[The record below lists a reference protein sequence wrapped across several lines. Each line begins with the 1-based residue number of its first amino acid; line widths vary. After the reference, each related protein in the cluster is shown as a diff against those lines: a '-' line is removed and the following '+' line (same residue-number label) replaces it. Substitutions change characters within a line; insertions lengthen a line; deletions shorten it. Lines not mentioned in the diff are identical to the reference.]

1 MEKAERQGEPTRLGS
16 YEIVR
21 KLARGGMA
29 DLFLARTVTN
39 TFERLVVLK
48 KILPKFAANP
58 RYVQLF
64 LDEAKLAAGL
74 NHKNIVQ
81 VFDIGNHGADSF
93 FAMEFLHGQDVRT
106 VLHRTWRLNEKMPIK
121 HAIHIASQVAA
132 ALHFAHEKRRPD
144 GSLLNIVHRDVSPS
158 NVIVTYDGSVKLLDF
173 GVAKAATSTIKTRT
187 GTLKG
192 KISYM
197 SPEQAK
203 GASVDRRSDIFSL
216 GIVLWEMITT
226 TRLFRGENDLAT
238 LQLIINQPPKKPS
251 EVNPECP
258 KELERIVLRA
268 LSQDPATRYQT
279 AHELAIELEDLV
291 RQLQLMQS
299 TTALSLY
306 MATLFRQE
314 IASWHEAKA
323 AGVEL
328 SEHLTSATGAA
339 ELTTPISE
347 SEFIEPLDE
356 SEEDDL
362 ELEDEEPETLRPV
375 AGVID
380 PKFNPMHASRPL
392 VRPSQPHMQGQ
403 PPPPTP
409 SSMPA
414 VARASAAPPIPRRE
428 GGTPAPQLERRVT
441 PTDSVP
447 ETSGAPTAPA
457 SAASSGPVAVAV
469 AVSVPTPAPMQR
481 LELTPLPSVMLG
493 RIDPTVSKT
502 PTKQPPESKAVWP
515 SDAVSLPGQLHT
527 PEEASRIRRHAMI
540 GGAALVFLILVISI
554 VKGCGGSSPDKQGAK
569 PETTESDPAK
579 PTPVE
584 VTTPAVVPID
594 AAVVAEPID
603 AADPVVA
610 EPIDAA
616 VTPEPPVD
624 APAAI
629 KKPTTKPVIKK
640 PPPVIKKDPKQPKAF
655 DPNRPLPRR

>member
-1 MEKAERQGEPTRLGS
+1 VEKAERQGEPTRLGS
-16 YEIVR
+16 YEVVR

-39 TFERLVVLK
+39 TFERLVVVK
-48 KILPKFAANP
+48 KILPKFAVSP

-203 GASVDRRSDIFSL
+203 GASVDRRSDVFSL

-238 LQLIINQPPKKPS
+238 LQQIINQPPKKPS

-306 MATLFRQE
+306 MATLFRPE

-347 SEFIEPLDE
+347 SEFIEPID
-356 SEEDDL
+356 EEDEEEL

-380 PKFNPMHASRPL
+380 PGINPMRASKPMIRPAL
-392 VRPSQPHMQGQ
+392 QPHMQGQ

-409 SSMPA
+409 TSMPA
-414 VARASAAPPIPRRE
+414 ARAGTPLAPPVPRRE
-428 GGTPAPQLERRVT
+428 GGTPPPQLEPRKT
-441 PTDSVP
+441 PTNP
-447 ETSGAPTAPA
+447 AAAAAPPA
-457 SAASSGPVAVAV
+457 A
-469 AVSVPTPAPMQR
+469 VPTPAPMQR
-481 LELTPLPSVMLG
+481 LDITPLPSVMLG
-493 RIDPTVSKT
+493 RVDPTVSKAPGTAAPEGPNRGPTGAITT
-502 PTKQPPESKAVWP
+502 PWP
-515 SDAVSLPGQLHT
+515 AAAGPVSLPGQLHT
-527 PEEASRIRRHAMI
+527 PEQASRIRKHAMI
-540 GGAALVFLILVISI
+540 GGGALFGVILVISI
-554 VKGCGGSSPDKQGAK
+554 VKGCGAAAPSEKAGE
-569 PETTESDPAK
+569 PEIVEPAAV
-579 PTPVE
+579 PVDAAPVPEVVTPPVVTVDAGVVE
-584 VTTPAVVPID
+584 PPID
-594 AAVVAEPID
+594 ASEPAVAEPID
-603 AADPVVA
+603 AAIADEP
-610 EPIDAA
+610 PIDA
-616 VTPEPPVD
+616 P
-624 APAAI
+624 AI
-629 KKPTTKPVIKK
+629 KKPPTRPVIKK
-640 PPPVIKKDPKQPKAF
+640 PPPVKKVPKQPKGF

>member
-1 MEKAERQGEPTRLGS
+1 VEKAERQGEPTRLGS

-81 VFDIGNHGADSF
+81 VFDIGSNGADSF

-106 VLHRTWRLNEKMPIK
+106 ILHRAWRLNEKMPIK

-238 LQLIINQPPKKPS
+238 LQLIINVAPKKPS

-258 KELERIVLRA
+258 KELERIVLKA
-268 LSQDPATRYQT
+268 LSQDPAMRFQT
-279 AHELAIELEDLV
+279 AHALAIELEDLV

-306 MATLFRQE
+306 MATLFRPE

-328 SEHLTSATGAA
+328 SEHLTSAGGA

-356 SEEDDL
+356 GDEDE
-362 ELEDEEPETLRPV
+362 ELEPDDEEPETLRPV

-380 PKFNPMHASRPL
+380 PGINPMDASRPK
-392 VRPSQPHMQGQ
+392 VRPAVAMPQPHSQGL

-409 SSMPA
+409 TSMPI
-414 VARASAAPPIPRRE
+414 VSRTTSSPPIPRRDPTLPPE
-428 GGTPAPQLERRVT
+428 RKPSPTGAQPPAN
-441 PTDSVP
+441 
-447 ETSGAPTAPA
+447 AA
-457 SAASSGPVAVAV
+457 SAA
-469 AVSVPTPAPMQR
+469 VPTPAPMHR
-481 LELTPLPSVMLG
+481 VDLTPLPSVMLG
-493 RIDPTVSKT
+493 RIDPTISKT
-502 PTKQPPESKAVWP
+502 PTSPTTEVKWP
-515 SDAVSLPGQLHT
+515 TGADAVSLPELLT
-527 PEEASRIRRHAMI
+527 PEQASRIRKHAMI
-540 GGAALVFLILVISI
+540 GGGVLFGLILLISI
-554 VKGCGGSSPDKQGAK
+554 VKGCGGSSRAPD
-569 PETTESDPAK
+569 PVEPK
-579 PTPVE
+579 PTQVE
-584 VTTPAVVPID
+584 VATPPAIVDAGVVATPIDASEPVATPPID
-594 AAVVAEPID
+594 AAEVAEP
-603 AADPVVA
+603 VV
-610 EPIDAA
+610 DAA
-616 VTPEPPVD
+616 VVKAKPPV
-624 APAAI
+624 
-629 KKPTTKPVIKK
+629 TKPVIKK
-640 PPPVIKKDPKQPKAF
+640 PPTGIKKDPKPKF